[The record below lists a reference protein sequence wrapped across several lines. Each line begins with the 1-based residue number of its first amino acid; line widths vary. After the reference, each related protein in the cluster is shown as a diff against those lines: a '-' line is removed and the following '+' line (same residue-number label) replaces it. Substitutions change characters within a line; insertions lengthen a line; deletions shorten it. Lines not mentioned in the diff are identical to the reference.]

1 MCHAIDTNKYSFS
14 NDKRHM
20 MREKF
25 GFSEEAFII
34 GHVGRFSKVK
44 NHRFVIELCERLL
57 SHNQNTFVFFIG
69 QGETMEEMKEIVNQK
84 RLQNSILFLGLRND
98 VPDLMQ
104 AMDVF
109 ILPSLYEGLPVSV
122 IEAQAA
128 GLPCVISENVP
139 LDCVITD
146 LVQQVPLDISRWED
160 ALLQLKT
167 GNRKNTQE
175 EIKNARFD
183 IKENAAYLEKYYLS
197 ALEKFDERNHICN

>member
-1 MCHAIDTNKYSFS
+1 M
-14 NDKRHM
+14 
-20 MREKF
+20 
-25 GFSEEAFII
+25 
-34 GHVGRFSKVK
+34 K